1 MFSQLWE
8 IFQAVC
14 PDPEF
19 QKVVNAISKFGVWS
33 SLASTTE
40 LNLTNDHLK
49 KLCCPKKHVGE
60 NCCSTFALIKSLELL
75 GGFGSS
81 VTVHVLAQH
90 TGCFAWH
97 HRILGAM
104 AEEGLESL
112 HSTIKGDI
120 ENVARGDLVERARIA
135 IQRWGVQI
143 QLADL
148 GKNVD

>member
-1 MFSQLWE
+1 MGKKNSKRMILRDKPNVKKRKNKAKKKTIRHKLE
-8 IFQAVC
+8 DKQA
-14 PDPEF
+14 PRTSPI
-19 QKVVNAISKFGVWS
+19 A
-33 SLASTTE
+33 LARTVLE
-40 LNLTNDHLK
+40 
-49 KLCCPKKHVGE
+49 
-60 NCCSTFALIKSLELL
+60 IKSLELL

-90 TGCFAWH
+90 TGCLAWR

-120 ENVARGDLVERARIA
+120 ENVARGDLVERAQVA